1 MLKTVRLNSFQKR
14 TPLQS
19 ALVVFDFVYPCFL
32 FYFLCYSNLIGMFK
46 VVMFYV
52 SLSLGVQVSQSNS
65 SNQVRYYCWYSSPPK
80 I

>member
-1 MLKTVRLNSFQKR
+1 
-14 TPLQS
+14 
-19 ALVVFDFVYPCFL
+19 
-32 FYFLCYSNLIGMFK
+32 MFK

-65 SNQVRYYCWYSSPPK
+65 SNQVRYYCWYSSTPK

>member
-1 MLKTVRLNSFQKR
+1 
-14 TPLQS
+14 
-19 ALVVFDFVYPCFL
+19 
-32 FYFLCYSNLIGMFK
+32 MFK